1 MATKTYKGNKTDF
14 SHFVKMALQDRMSW
28 KTLETLLN
36 DFAPTVNETREVISI
51 LLKELEALYLEFQ
64 KNKEV
69 LKKYQEESETLV
81 DRKRLIDDA
90 REVVENPEERINPE
104 MLFDENEATQSFDES
119 EEINNVDIEDDEDE
133 SQDTNDIHHDKMQ
146 EIDNEWYTFISNEKQ
161 SDTKT

>member
-1 MATKTYKGNKTDF
+1 MGTKTYKGNKTDF

-69 LKKYQEESETLV
+69 LKKYQEGSETLV
-81 DRKRLIDDA
+81 DSKRLIDDA
-90 REVVENPEERINPE
+90 REVVENSEERINPE
-104 MLFDENEATQSFDES
+104 MPFDANEDTQSSEES
-119 EEINNVDIEDDEDE
+119 EDTMNGVVEIEYDEDK
-133 SQDTNDIHHDKMQ
+133 SQETNVQ
-146 EIDNEWYTFISNEKQ
+146 ERHLNFLLDV
-161 SDTKT
+161 